1 MMLMLEE
8 FVGYAIELQGSSRGG
23 AAVLKVGGGGNFAR
37 KASKKI
43 FLTPHFLASGG
54 GQNIA

>member
-23 AAVLKVGGGGNFAR
+23 AAVLKVGGGQFCEKSEQKNF
-37 KASKKI
+37 
-43 FLTPHFLASGG
+43 FDPPLFGQWG

>member
-23 AAVLKVGGGGNFAR
+23 AAVLKVGGGAILR
-37 KASKKI
+37 EKRAKK
-43 FLTPHFLASGG
+43 FF
-54 GQNIA
+54 

>member
-23 AAVLKVGGGGNFAR
+23 AAVLKVGGAILR
-37 KASKKI
+37 EKRAKK
-43 FLTPHFLASGG
+43 FF
-54 GQNIA
+54 